1 MGEADNDTTEGQEMA
16 VKEVNEE
23 EESRAEQTETI
34 ALKLSEVAVEGD
46 SDTGDPSHGQLDHV
60 NSPVESHSHAMP
72 TQKADELCRNI
83 AKDCDPVSVTIDS
96 SSDETLSQDDAEIST
111 QTADEYS
118 GRLLTKYELLTLCR
132 RLHRQKYSKEDD
144 ANPLLTTVGLVST
157 YQRAQTA
164 TKNQQTIE
172 RLYGAECTCT

>member
-1 MGEADNDTTEGQEMA
+1 MGDADNETTKWQEKE

-23 EESRAEQTETI
+23 EENSDEQTETV
-34 ALKLSEVAVEGD
+34 ASKLSEVAVEGD
-46 SDTGDPSHGQLDHV
+46 SDTGDPSHEQLDYV
-60 NSPVESHSHAMP
+60 NNLVESHSHAMP
-72 TQKADELCRNI
+72 TQKGDELFRNI
-83 AKDCDPVSVTIDS
+83 AKDCDAVSVTIDS

-132 RLHRQKYSKEDD
+132 RLHRQKYNKEDD
-144 ANPLLTTVGLVST
+144 AKPLLTTVGLVST
-157 YQRAQTA
+157 YQRTQTA

-172 RLYGAECTCT
+172 RLYSAE